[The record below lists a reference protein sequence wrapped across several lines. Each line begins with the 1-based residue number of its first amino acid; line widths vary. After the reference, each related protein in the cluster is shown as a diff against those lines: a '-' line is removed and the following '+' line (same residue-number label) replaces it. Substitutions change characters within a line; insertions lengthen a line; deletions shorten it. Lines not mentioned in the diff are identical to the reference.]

1 MAGLLY
7 RLGRWCFVRRR
18 LVLAGW
24 LLALV
29 AAGAAAG
36 ALKGSTSDAFS
47 VPGTESQRAL
57 DLLREGFGPGFNGP
71 LTVVIDATAI
81 NIDTS
86 GKLASV
92 LPVYL
97 VLVVGLALLLLL
109 VVFRSLLVPVTAVA
123 GFLLTIAATR
133 SGSSSSSSSRG
144 TSGACSACRAR
155 HP

>member
-57 DLLREGFGPGFNGP
+57 DLLR
-71 LTVVIDATAI
+71 
-81 NIDTS
+81 
-86 GKLASV
+86 
-92 LPVYL
+92 
-97 VLVVGLALLLLL
+97 
-109 VVFRSLLVPVTAVA
+109 R
-123 GFLLTIAATR
+123 
-133 SGSSSSSSSRG
+133 SSRG
-144 TSGACSACRAR
+144 RAAR
-155 HP
+155 PRG